1 MKFFYRDGMIDGMDL
16 DGIYQGVVSGLD
28 DQRERRNFIA
38 LAYACHVPDDYQI
51 DNKEKTDQDAGFLK
65 WFHELPDDFLPIHD
79 CYRKEWNKLKR
90 RYEDAIM
97 E

>member
-1 MKFFYRDGMIDGMDL
+1 MVMV
-16 DGIYQGVVSGLD
+16 GIYLGVVSGLM
-28 DQRERRNFIA
+28 
-38 LAYACHVPDDYQI
+38 
-51 DNKEKTDQDAGFLK
+51 NKLVMPFKDTGFLK
-65 WFHELPDDFLPIHD
+65 WFHELSDVFLAIQD